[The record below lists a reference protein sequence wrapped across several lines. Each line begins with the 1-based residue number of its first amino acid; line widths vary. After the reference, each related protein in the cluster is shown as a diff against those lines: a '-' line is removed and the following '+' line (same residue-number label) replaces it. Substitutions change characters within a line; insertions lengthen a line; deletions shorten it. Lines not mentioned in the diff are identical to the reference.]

1 MRVALIH
8 YWLVKMRGGEKVLE
22 SLCRMYPQA
31 DIYVNVLDTEKIS
44 ELIASH
50 RIETTFINSLPFAS
64 KFYKNYLPL
73 MPIALEHLD
82 LRGYDLIISS
92 ESGPAKGVIV
102 PPEAMHI
109 CYCHS
114 PMRYIWNMYHDYRQ
128 RVGLFKQMFMPPLA
142 HYIRMWDSITATRV
156 HHFVANSF
164 GVSRRI
170 EAYYGRKSDV
180 IYPPVDVSSFQPA
193 PASEVGDHYLMVG
206 ELVPYK
212 RPDLAIEA
220 FNLTGKKLIVIGE
233 GEMERRLRM
242 VSSPN
247 ITFLGRQPF
256 DVLRQH
262 YARCKAVIFPGE
274 EDFGIVPVEALAS
287 GRPVVAFGKG
297 GATET
302 IEEGRSGVFFREQT
316 VKSLIDAIERLD
328 NIDID
333 PVDLVQRASQFNI
346 DRFER
351 NFGHYVSK
359 KMEER
364 KVSVPP
370 YRADWS

>member
-1 MRVALIH
+1 
-8 YWLVKMRGGEKVLE
+8 MRGGEKVLE

-31 DIYVNVLDTEKIS
+31 DIYVNVLDTKRIS

-50 RIETTFINSLPFAS
+50 HIETTFINSLPFAN
-64 KFYKNYLPL
+64 KLYKNYLPL
-73 MPIALEHLD
+73 MPIALENLD

-128 RVGLFKQMFMPPLA
+128 RVGLFKKMIMPPLA
-142 HYIRMWDSITATRV
+142 HYIRMWDTVTAARV
-156 HHFVANSF
+156 HHFVANSL

-170 EAYYGRKSDV
+170 ETYYGRKADV
-180 IYPPVDVSSFQPA
+180 IYPPVDVSSFKPA
-193 PASEVGDHYLMVG
+193 PASEIGDHYLMVG

-242 VSSPN
+242 TSSPN
-247 ITFLGRQPF
+247 ITFMGRQPF

-287 GRPVVAFGKG
+287 GRPVIAFGKG

-302 IEEGRSGVFFREQT
+302 IEEGRSGVFFREAT
-316 VKSLIDAIERLD
+316 VNALIDAIERLD

-333 PVDLVQRASQFNI
+333 AVNLVQKASQFNI

-351 NFGHYVSK
+351 SFGTYVSK
-359 KMEER
+359 KMEEQ
-364 KVSVPP
+364 KASVAP
-370 YRADWS
+370 YRADWP